1 MVLTYRLS
9 LSYRHIQK
17 NVLLKYKTAYAMVR
31 SMKELLRRLPSI
43 DEILKEE
50 AVRAWLESHPRVLV
64 LEAIRTAVDARRQAI
79 LRDAA
84 GAASAAALLSAV
96 LEDAEVRLRGLSR
109 PSLRPVI
116 NATGVI
122 VHTNLGRSVLSDAA
136 IRRIVEVSGSY
147 SNLEY
152 DIPAGERG
160 KRYVHIENTLVRLT
174 GVEAATAV
182 NNNAA
187 AVLLCL
193 NTLARG
199 KEVVVSR
206 GELVEIGGSFRVPD
220 VMERSGATLR
230 EVGTTNKTHIRDYEK
245 AINEN
250 TGLILKV
257 HTSNYK
263 IVGFT
268 TEVEPAELVKLGRKH
283 KLPVM
288 WDLGSG
294 SFIDLAAYGAGGEP
308 TVQQAVASDVD
319 VLTFSGD
326 KLLGGPQAGLILGRK
341 AYLDPIRSNPLARAL
356 RIDKLTLAA
365 LDATLAQYLD
375 REKAVREIPTL
386 WMLTQPLSEI
396 ERKAELLASGLRG
409 IGGAELA
416 VSIQDDLS
424 QSGGGAL
431 PTGRFPTRT
440 VCVSSGRMSANQL
453 ETKLRL
459 GDPHVIARIK
469 EGMVVFDPRT
479 LNDQEIGKIV
489 NAVKKIFATTD

>member
-1 MVLTYRLS
+1 
-9 LSYRHIQK
+9 
-17 NVLLKYKTAYAMVR
+17 
-31 SMKELLRRLPSI
+31 LLRQLPSV

-50 AVRAWLESHPRVLV
+50 RARQWLETHPRVLV
-64 LEAIRTAVDARRQAI
+64 LEAIRTAVDRRRKSILLGEKSRSPQPAVFLSEILDQAGVI
-79 LRDAA
+79 LEE
-84 GAASAAALLSAV
+84 LS
-96 LEDAEVRLRGLSR
+96 S
-109 PSLRPVI
+109 PSLCPVI

-122 VHTNLGRSVLSDAA
+122 VHTNLGRSLLSEKA
-136 IRRIVEVSGSY
+136 IERIVEVGRSY

-152 DIPAGERG
+152 DILAGERG
-160 KRYVHIENTLVRLT
+160 KRYVHVESVLTRLT

-199 KEVVVSR
+199 KEVIVSR

-220 VMERSGATLR
+220 VMERSGAMLR
-230 EVGTTNKTHIRDYEK
+230 EVGTTNKTHLKDYEK

-268 TEVEPAELVKLGRKH
+268 KEVPAGELAKLGKRH
-283 KLPVM
+283 NVPVM

-294 SFIDLAAYGAGGEP
+294 SFIDLSTYGAGGEP
-308 TVQQAVASDVD
+308 TVQQAIDAGVD

-326 KLLGGPQAGLILGRK
+326 KLLGGPQAGMILGK
-341 AYLDPIRSNPLARAL
+341 KIYLDPVRSNPLARAL
-356 RIDKLTLAA
+356 RIDKLTVAA
-365 LDATLAQYLD
+365 LDATLRQYLD
-375 REKAVREIPTL
+375 RDKAIKEIPTL

-396 ERKAELLASGLRG
+396 ERKAVLLSDGIRQIGDPGLG
-409 IGGAELA
+409 
-416 VSIQDDLS
+416 VSLQDDTS

-431 PTGRFPTRT
+431 PTGIFPTRT
-440 VCVSSGRMSANQL
+440 VCIRHDRVSANQI
-453 ETKLRL
+453 ESGLRL
-459 GDPHVIARIK
+459 GKPHIISRIK

-479 LNDQEIGKIV
+479 LNDEEIGKIV
-489 NAVKKIFATTD
+489 EAIKKTLSS

>member
-1 MVLTYRLS
+1 
-9 LSYRHIQK
+9 
-17 NVLLKYKTAYAMVR
+17 
-31 SMKELLRRLPSI
+31 MKELLRKLPAV
-43 DEILKEE
+43 DEILKEN
-50 AVRAWLESHPRVLV
+50 RTKKWLESFPRVLV
-64 LEAIRTAVDARRQAI
+64 LDAIRSALDCRRTAI
-79 LRDAA
+79 LQTTGA
-84 GAASAAALLSAV
+84 GKADGQLVSLAGILD
-96 LEDAEVRLRGLSR
+96 DAELILASLSE
-109 PSLRPVI
+109 PSLKTVV

-122 VHTNLGRSVLSDAA
+122 VHTNLGRSVLSQKAVERVVEAA
-136 IRRIVEVSGSY
+136 RNY

-152 DIPAGERG
+152 DIAAGERG
-160 KRYVHIENTLVRLT
+160 KRHVHVEGILKRLT

-193 NTLARG
+193 NTIARG

-220 VMERSGATLR
+220 VMERSGAKLR
-230 EVGTTNKTHIRDYEK
+230 EVGTTNKTHIKDYEK

-268 TEVEPAELVKLGRKH
+268 KEVSPEDLATVGKKYN
-283 KLPVM
+283 LPVM

-294 SFIDLAAYGAGGEP
+294 SFVDLSTYGAGSEP
-308 TVQQAVASDVD
+308 TVQQAVNSGVD

-326 KLLGGPQAGLILGRK
+326 KLLGGPQAGMILGK
-341 AYLDPIRSNPLARAL
+341 KTWLDPVRSNPLARAL

-365 LDATLAQYLD
+365 LDATLSQYLD
-375 REKAVREIPTL
+375 IEKATRDIPTL

-396 ERKAELLASGLRG
+396 ERKAELLSTDIKKIGDAGLS
-409 IGGAELA
+409 
-416 VSIQDDLS
+416 VSIQDDTS

-431 PTGRFPTRT
+431 PTGNFPTKT
-440 VCVSSGRMSANQL
+440 VCIRHQRLSANKI
-453 ETKLRL
+453 EASLRVNK
-459 GDPHVIARIK
+459 PHIIARIK

-479 LNDQEIGKIV
+479 LNDEEIGKIV
-489 NAVKKIFATTD
+489 KAVEKIMQTPDDRGQKTD

>member
-1 MVLTYRLS
+1 
-9 LSYRHIQK
+9 
-17 NVLLKYKTAYAMVR
+17 
-31 SMKELLRRLPSI
+31 MKELLRKLPAV
-43 DEILKEE
+43 DEILKET
-50 AVRAWLESHPRVLV
+50 RTRQWLEQFPRVLV
-64 LEAIRTAVDARRQAI
+64 LEAVRAALDKRRAAI
-79 LRDAA
+79 LGPGENKIVDEQIF
-84 GAASAAALLSAV
+84 ALSGILD
-96 LEDAEVRLRGLSR
+96 DAERVLKNLSE
-109 PSLRPVI
+109 PSLKTVI
-116 NATGVI
+116 NATGVV
-122 VHTNLGRSVLSDAA
+122 VHTNLGRSILSQKAIDRIAEAA
-136 IRRIVEVSGSY
+136 GSY

-160 KRYVHIENTLVRLT
+160 KRHVHVEGILKRLT

-193 NTLARG
+193 NALARG
-199 KEVVVSR
+199 KEVIVSR

-220 VMERSGATLR
+220 VMERSGAVLR
-230 EVGTTNKTHIRDYEK
+230 EVGATNKTHLKDYEK

-250 TGLILKV
+250 TGMLLKV

-268 TEVEPAELVKLGRKH
+268 KEVSAEELVTLGRKYN
-283 KLPVM
+283 LPVM

-294 SFIDLAAYGAGGEP
+294 GFIDLASYGAPGEP
-308 TVQQAVASDVD
+308 TVQEAARSGVD

-326 KLLGGPQAGLILGRK
+326 KLLGGPQAGMILGRK
-341 AYLDPIRSNPLARAL
+341 TFLDAIRSNPLARAL

-375 REKAVREIPTL
+375 PEKAVREIPTV

-396 ERKAELLASGLRG
+396 ERKASLLSGGLKKMGDRELT
-409 IGGAELA
+409 
-416 VSIQDDLS
+416 VSIQDDTS

-431 PTGRFPTRT
+431 PMGNFPTKT
-440 VCVSSGRMSANQL
+440 VCIRHGRLSANTI
-453 ETKLRL
+453 ESGLRL
-459 GDPHVIARIK
+459 NEPHIIARIK

-479 LNDQEIGKIV
+479 LNDEEIGKIV
-489 NAVKKIFATTD
+489 EALKNVVTADKHG